1 MNEVVRSVT
10 LKTFNPAKYPNPA
23 LQWHYRILQA
33 IALEEELPEKADDKT
48 VPKYGAIHKRV
59 GPLALE
65 WVDELDKADS
75 QSNGG
80 QASKRKT
87 TSSGNED
94 GPVDKKVKR
103 ERMSVEPPSGD
114 KIESLF
120 EQGTLMTVRLF
131 LDGY

>member
-48 VPKYGAIHKRV
+48 VPKYSAIHKRV

-65 WVDELDKADS
+65 WVEELDKEDYEPT
-75 QSNGG
+75 GG
-80 QASKRKT
+80 QASKRKAI
-87 TSSGNED
+87 SSRNED

-103 ERMSVEPPSGD
+103 EKKSVEPTSSD

-120 EQGTLMTVRLF
+120 EQGTLMTVWLSV
-131 LDGY
+131 DGY